1 MTNRTEQIRAHDGGE
16 LTGYLALPES
26 GSGPGLVVIQEI
38 FGVNDYIKGVCERLA
53 KLGYVALAPDLYWRL
68 EPGIAID
75 EKEPGGLQKA
85 FDNVGR
91 LDFAKAG
98 DDAIA
103 ALEHLR
109 ALPEVAGGRA
119 GIIGFCLGG
128 GISYVVAALSDPV
141 TCVSYYGSAV
151 PNALELAGQVK
162 GPILFHFGGAD
173 DYIPAEKQQ
182 AVREAFAQNPGRVP
196 RPRGRGTRVRQPQ
209 RGDVPPR
216 ARGPRG
222 LGADRRLFEADA
234 AGLAA
239 PARPGAI
246 CPHEI
251 TRRNDTQGRTPRLA
265 ISVR

>member
-1 MTNRTEQIRAHDGGE
+1 MGESITLIAEDGHRLSAYRAAPKGTPRGGI
-16 LTGYLALPES
+16 
-26 GSGPGLVVIQEI
+26 VVIQEI

-85 FDNVGR
+85 FDNVGK

-98 DDAIA
+98 DDAVA

-128 GISYVVAALSDPV
+128 GISYMVAALSDPV

-182 AVREAFAQNPGRVP
+182 AVREAFAQNQQAEFHVHEGA
-196 RPRGRGTRVRQPQ
+196 GHAF
-209 RGDVPPR
+209 DNHNAAMFHHER
-216 ARGPRG
+216 AAR
-222 LGADRRLFEADA
+222 EAWA
-234 AGLAA
+234 QTVEFLK
-239 PARPGAI
+239 
-246 CPHEI
+246 
-251 TRRNDTQGRTPRLA
+251 RTLLV
-265 ISVR
+265 SSG